1 MKISLDTTI
10 AVSLVMNFVLFL
22 VTIGLIGFYGL
33 RVGDQSYKIET
44 LRREYTTRIQQHEQ
58 DASIR
63 VNRMQEQINTQQFTF
78 DRRLALVQEQLDRAQ
93 RQIEKLKEKAPH

>member
-1 MKISLDTTI
+1 MKISLDTTV

-22 VTIGLIGFYGL
+22 VTIGLIGFYGI
-33 RVGDQSYKIET
+33 RAGDQSYKVET

-58 DASIR
+58 DANIR

-93 RQIEKLKEKAPH
+93 RQIDKLKEKAPH